1 MSDFTAGFAAR
12 FDAAAQALHHAYSQ
26 SDRDFAPNDLKAR
39 ASGRRATDRTPQQ
52 AGPVSFSPQ
61 PVGPRHFAPA
71 DPDGNP
77 TEGWNPLD
85 STTPAAASAG
95 STFTD
100 PIAAA
105 RAAAYREGFG
115 AGQEQGALE
124 RERDQALLRTLG
136 EALKSAERVDRDQ
149 IAARLRQTVLF
160 LVSKMVGDIG
170 IAPDLLARRIEAA
183 TDMIAD
189 GAEAALLKLNP
200 DDLPLIAD
208 LLPATIHSMGDASV
222 DRGSFVL
229 ESPSTIV
236 EDGPELWLEQLAQ
249 AIERVGVPPLGQ

>member
-12 FDAAAQALHHAYSQ
+12 LDAAAQALHLAYSQ
-26 SDRDFAPNDLKAR
+26 SDKEFAPNDLKAR
-39 ASGRRATDRTPQQ
+39 AGGRRATDRMAQP
-52 AGPVSFSPQ
+52 AGPVSFSAKPIS
-61 PVGPRHFAPA
+61 PRHFAPA
-71 DPDGNP
+71 DPDNNP
-77 TEGWNPLD
+77 TEGWDPLD
-85 STTPAAASAG
+85 PTATTVGAPDYVDPVAAAHA
-95 STFTD
+95 F
-100 PIAAA
+100 
-105 RAAAYREGFG
+105 AYREGFG
-115 AGQEQGALE
+115 AGKEQGEQE

-170 IAPDLLARRIEAA
+170 IAPDLLTKRIEAA

-222 DRGSFVL
+222 ERGSFVL

>member
-12 FDAAAQALHHAYSQ
+12 FDAAAQALHLAYSQ
-26 SDRDFAPNDLKAR
+26 SDRDFAPADLKAR
-39 ASGRRATDRTPQQ
+39 AGGRRATDRM
-52 AGPVSFSPQ
+52 AGAGGPTSFSPQ

-71 DPDGNP
+71 DPDTNP
-77 TEGWNPLD
+77 TEGWDPLD
-85 STTPAAASAG
+85 PTAPASTPASDYV
-95 STFTD
+95 D
-100 PIAAA
+100 PIAVA
-105 RAAAYREGFG
+105 RATAYREGFG
-115 AGQEQGALE
+115 AGKEQGEQE
-124 RERDQALLRTLG
+124 RARDQALLRALG
-136 EALKSAERVDRDQ
+136 EELKSAERVDRNL

-189 GAEAALLKLNP
+189 GAEAAVLKLNP
-200 DDLPLIAD
+200 DDLPLIAE
-208 LLPATIHSMGDASV
+208 LLPATIHSMADASV
-222 DRGSFVL
+222 ARGSFVL

-249 AIERVGVPPLGQ
+249 AIERVGMPPLGQ